1 MFALKVYKKDG
12 TSTGHVLGV
21 SYSIK
26 PENNDGSGLVL
37 SVTGSEGSTYYMYG
51 TDSPYIVSMDSGQT
65 IENFSGFVRKKKSS

>member
-12 TSTGHVLGV
+12 TSTCHVLGA

-26 PENNDGSGLVL
+26 SEYNDGNCRVL
-37 SVTGSEGSTYYMYG
+37 SVTGSDGAKYYLYD

-65 IENFSGFVRKKKSS
+65 IENFPGFVRKKKVS